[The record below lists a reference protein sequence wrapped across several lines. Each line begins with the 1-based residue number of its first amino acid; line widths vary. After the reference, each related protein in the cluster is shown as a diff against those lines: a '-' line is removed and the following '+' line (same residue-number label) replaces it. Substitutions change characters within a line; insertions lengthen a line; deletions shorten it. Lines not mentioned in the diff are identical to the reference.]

1 MKFLLVEDNPVEVK
15 LVEAAFR
22 RHPASESITLET
34 TGDLQT
40 GLELIQSSGPFDLI
54 LLDLTLPDSSGIE
67 TFRHVYKAAPETAVI
82 VATGTDDEKLALEAM
97 HLGAQDYLV
106 KGRFDLPT
114 LLRVCR
120 YAVER
125 KKNELEIKAANAA
138 MARHERV
145 LTETLESLKKSNE
158 ELKATRLQL
167 IQAAKLEVV
176 GRLAAGVAH
185 EVKNPLAMLRMGV
198 DYFLK
203 ENRFINKT
211 DTFML
216 DSMDEAIRRADSVI
230 KEMLD
235 FSSLQ
240 KLEMQAGDLNE
251 LVKRSLLLMK
261 HELDRRHIDIQLDF
275 DANLPAVYM
284 DKNRL
289 EQVLIN
295 LLTNAVHAMRENP
308 KLILRTIACP
318 VEQTGFRVG
327 HRKGDYFQVGETVAL
342 LEVHDNGAGIDPEHC
357 EKIYDPFFTTKL
369 NQGGTGLGLSIV
381 KSIMEMHRG
390 FIRIANRPEGGG
402 VTAALILK
410 LNEQVP
416 HV

>member
-1 MKFLLVEDNPVEVK
+1 MKLLLVEDNPVDVK
-15 LVEAAFR
+15 LVQAAFR
-22 RHPASESITLET
+22 RQTDEAITLET

-40 GLELIQSSGPFDLI
+40 GLEALQTSGPFDLI
-54 LLDLTLPDSSGIE
+54 LLDLTLPDSSGLE
-67 TFRHVYKAAPETAVI
+67 TFRRINATAPDTAVI

-106 KGRFDLPT
+106 KGRFDLHS
-114 LLRVCR
+114 LIRICR
-120 YAVER
+120 YAIER
-125 KKNELEIKAANAA
+125 KKNEREIKAANSA
-138 MARHERV
+138 MTRHERA

-185 EVKNPLAMLRMGV
+185 EVKNPLAMLRMGL
-198 DYFLK
+198 DYFSKDSRLL
-203 ENRFINKT
+203 NKT
-211 DTFML
+211 DVFML
-216 DSMDEAIRRADSVI
+216 ESMNEAIQRADAVI

-240 KLEMQAGDLNE
+240 RLEMQAGDLNQ
-251 LVKRSLLLMK
+251 LVQRALFLMK
-261 HELDRRHIDIQLDF
+261 HELDKKNVRVDLCF
-275 DANLPAVYM
+275 DENMPSAYM

-308 KLILRTIACP
+308 TLIIRTSAKP

-327 HRKGDYFQVGETVAL
+327 NRKGDYFQIGERVAL
-342 LEVHDNGAGIDPEHC
+342 LEIEDNGSGIDSENC

-369 NQGGTGLGLSIV
+369 NEGGTGLGLSIV

-390 FIRIANRPEGGG
+390 FIRIANRADGGG

-410 LNEQVP
+410 LAEKVP
-416 HV
+416 DA